1 MARFEIGNFAA
12 GMDLNAVS
20 ESDSDMRWI
29 PVDDIRDNP
38 RNFYPHPTNEALSDL
53 MESIKA
59 NGLLEPPSVVAA
71 GDHYRLIS
79 GHSRMEAIR
88 LLRGQDR
95 ERWERVLCRV
105 LPPMTE
111 AQEDA
116 AIIEANRQRKKDG
129 ALLQREAERLTEAYI
144 KRKEAGEKLE
154 GRIRDRVAEA
164 LGVKAT
170 KLANLNVIKKGLR
183 VPGIIRAWEEH
194 EIPEAAALEIARM
207 DLNTQYRLLDWMIDH
222 NRDYTIKEVR
232 KFATIWSCVE
242 HKCPRTAGLCPNAEA
257 MYDAHYRNGSWYC
270 TNCCLTCRL
279 RIECSTACQYAK
291 DKAPEPEPEAK
302 AGKKALEDPR
312 LDWRVMV
319 PTFCGR
325 VKALREKTGMDKKA
339 FAESIGEYPGTYSAW
354 ENASLPGSERVPRL
368 ALALGVST
376 DYLYGLTDDP
386 RPAQT
391 QPDGQLVLAGWM
403 PGGTTPT
410 EPCWVAALIDM
421 GEQELHRRC
430 LWWDGTEFRFKPDGV
445 DIRSIITAWLRL
457 PYFEGGKANEL

>member
-12 GMDLNAVS
+12 GMDLGVS

-88 LLRGQDR
+88 LLRSQDKDRWGQ
-95 ERWERVLCRV
+95 VLCRV

-111 AQEDA
+111 AQEET

-129 ALLQREAERLTEAYI
+129 ALLQREAERLTECYI

-154 GRIRDRVAEA
+154 GRIRDRVADA

-257 MYDAHYRNGSWYC
+257 MYDAHYRNGSWFC
-270 TNCCLTCRL
+270 QNCCLTCRL

-291 DKAPEPEPEAK
+291 DKAPETETEAK
-302 AGKKALEDPR
+302 AVKKALEDPR
-312 LDWRVMV
+312 LDWRVIV

-386 RPAQT
+386 RPAQA
-391 QPDGQLVLAGWM
+391 QPEGQLVLAGWM
-403 PGGTTPT
+403 PGDTTPP

-430 LWWDGTEFRFKPDGV
+430 LWWDGTVFRFKPDGV

>member
-12 GMDLNAVS
+12 GMDLGVS

-95 ERWERVLCRV
+95 ERWDRVLCRV

-111 AQEDA
+111 SQEDA

-170 KLANLNVIKKGLR
+170 KLANLNVIKKGLK
-183 VPGIIRAWEEH
+183 VPGIIQAWEEH
-194 EIPEAAALEIARM
+194 DIPEAAALEIARM
-207 DLNTQYRLLDWMIDH
+207 DLNKQYRLLDWMIDH
-222 NRDYTIKEVR
+222 HRAYTIKEVR

-279 RIECSTACQYAK
+279 RSECSTACQYAK
-291 DKAPEPEPEAK
+291 DKAPDPEPEAK

-386 RPAQT
+386 RPAQA
-391 QPDGQLVLAGWM
+391 QPEGQLVLAGWM
-403 PGGTTPT
+403 PGDTTPP

-430 LWWDGTEFRFKPDGV
+430 LWWDGTVFRFKPDGV

>member
-1 MARFEIGNFAA
+1 MSRFEIGNFAA
-12 GMDLNAVS
+12 GMDLGVS
-20 ESDSDMRWI
+20 ESDTDMRWI
-29 PVDDIRDNP
+29 PTEDIRDNP

-95 ERWERVLCRV
+95 ERWDRVLCRV

-144 KRKEAGEKLE
+144 KRKENGEKLE

-170 KLANLNVIKKGLR
+170 KLANLNVIKKGLK
-183 VPGIIRAWEEH
+183 VPGIILAWEEH

-222 NRDYTIKEVR
+222 HRPYTIKEVR
-232 KFATIWSCVE
+232 KFGTIWSFVE

-257 MYDAHYRNGSWYC
+257 MYDAHYRNGCWYC
-270 TNCCLTCRL
+270 GKCCLMCRL
-279 RIECSTACQYAK
+279 RSECSTVCQYAK
-291 DKAPEPEPEAK
+291 DKAPEPEPEK
-302 AGKKALEDPR
+302 KTGKKALDDPR

-325 VKALREKTGMDKKA
+325 VKALREQTGMDKKA

-354 ENASLPGSERVPRL
+354 ENASLPGSGAFPRL
-368 ALALGVST
+368 ALTLGVST

-386 RPAQT
+386 RPAQA
-391 QPDGQLVLAGWM
+391 QQEGQLVLAGWM
-403 PGGTTPT
+403 PDGTTPT
-410 EPCWVAALIDM
+410 EPCWVAAIVNID
-421 GEQELHRRC
+421 LDDHKRKIF
-430 LWWDGTEFRFKPDGV
+430 WWDGAFYRFYPDGPHIGS
-445 DIRSIITAWLRL
+445 DITAWLRL
-457 PYFEGGKANEL
+457 PDYEGGKDNEL